1 MKIKKLIKYS
11 KVLGKRI
18 YRPFK
23 PILNPLLKQIKL
35 KYVLVGLVLIGLLGS
50 FWNAGNRYWAQE
62 RAGRWPWSSRAHSQ
76 MALAWFEAGN
86 EAKALEELKLGN
98 DLLIIKTRAAE
109 ASLKKAEDKVTQPG
123 KVRQEIASWEKILE
137 TRPNYR
143 DVYLRLAILN
153 YQVGEI
159 KQAQSDWEKA
169 NYLDPNNEEVIKVG
183 KIISSLPYQ
192 P

>member
-1 MKIKKLIKYS
+1 M
-11 KVLGKRI
+11 
-18 YRPFK
+18 
-23 PILNPLLKQIKL
+23 
-35 KYVLVGLVLIGLLGS
+35 LIGLVGS

-62 RAGRWPWSSRAHSQ
+62 RAGWWPWSSRAHSQ

-86 EAKALEELKLGN
+86 ETKALEELKLGN

-183 KIISSLPYQ
+183 KIISSLP
-192 P
+192 